1 MATQTDRSDIVDGFR
16 AARARLRLGRYE
28 TYLAEH
34 IAGRVE
40 RLFGEHDAGEWWAGG
55 RVQERSE
62 GGRTEFVP
70 RPRARARRAERF
82 LRQPAVSKIFH
93 GND

>member
-40 RLFGEHDAGEWWAGG
+40 RLFGEHDACEPASGG
-55 RVQERSE
+55 PGDVCKSGVRE
-62 GGRTEFVP
+62 GGRNSSL
-70 RPRARARRAERF
+70 ARA
-82 LRQPAVSKIFH
+82 K
-93 GND
+93 G